1 MNFLLIIILT
11 WNIDGSDNIANYR
24 NDQKTITIQSKQK
37 LFPKEVNINR
47 RNILFW
53 VITITYIV
61 FSVSIFVHL
70 YFTYRFAFK
79 SLRENIKLILIF
91 SFLHIGIYFLS
102 FSYIKIMKV
111 FAQSCRKKRYIFQ
124 DMNPLVCIPWLDRR
138 WDKFGK
144 WKYIVLTI
152 MVFLFVPL
160 FFIVIGI
167 VAFVFFS
174 ILF

>member
-1 MNFLLIIILT
+1 
-11 WNIDGSDNIANYR
+11 
-24 NDQKTITIQSKQK
+24 
-37 LFPKEVNINR
+37 
-47 RNILFW
+47 
-53 VITITYIV
+53 
-61 FSVSIFVHL
+61 
-70 YFTYRFAFK
+70 
-79 SLRENIKLILIF
+79 
-91 SFLHIGIYFLS
+91 
-102 FSYIKIMKV
+102 MKV